1 MTDSGCRAT
10 EILLEIFAYNFFHKT
25 KEPFKEHLK
34 HEKIFDIVRLH
45 SFAAKNFTTPD
56 QAFSKPVG
64 TISKLSGTKSK
75 KRIPGPTRLR
85 SQNFALFNQAVEHV
99 LI

>member
-1 MTDSGCRAT
+1 M
-10 EILLEIFAYNFFHKT
+10 EIFAYKFYHQT
-25 KEPFKEHLK
+25 KEPFREHLK

-56 QAFSKPVG
+56 HALAKPVG
-64 TISKLSGTKSK
+64 TKSKLSGTKSK

-85 SQNFALFNQAVEHV
+85 HQNFALFNQAVEHV